1 MMIRIKAGQKSTLKW
16 VFGVSTLLSLALL
29 TLGERQ
35 LVIGW
40 WLMLACLI
48 TPILWVQ
55 RSQFVSVKL
64 FVWVAF
70 ISQAVTMPIFYL
82 LPEAYPS
89 QSHRPFWF
97 TGLEVLPV
105 GIRLGGFLLV
115 FLMIASFLQRFIK
128 MPSPLPLPNVN
139 QRSPLNALLQNLS
152 RVSQQE
158 SFASTVLILIIILM
172 MIPLNL
178 WMFNMG
184 IGLTGIEPPRLPYKM
199 SGILFYLV
207 RWIVPGILALL
218 YLRTKQKSVLL
229 VLILASYGLFL
240 GVSTSSRSAAFS
252 LIFVPIVLAFL
263 NRRWFLFS
271 IAFTLGMISIGV
283 TTASRA
289 VVHVASIGT
298 SAADTSLGV
307 LVTFYEAAMLFDW
320 GELLFVL
327 PALIARMTS
336 FEGLFLASQVDPSSF
351 GGGFSVWIKTL
362 NWRLVDLG
370 HEAIHLEHV
379 GYVPPVGFYNAT
391 ADVYAYAFW
400 GGNGMV
406 GYYLFFALS
415 SALFLMLQEQAI
427 GRLANKLGLVG
438 FLSIGLTLFLSIFH
452 IVGVGFPQFVNIF
465 CVLLISSMLAK
476 TRLNFSK

>member
-1 MMIRIKAGQKSTLKW
+1 MTIRIKAGPKSTLKW
-16 VFGVSTLLSLALL
+16 VFGVSTLFTLALL

-89 QSHRPFWF
+89 QSHRPFGF

-115 FLMIASFLQRFIK
+115 FLMVTSFLQRFIIK
-128 MPSPLPLPNVN
+128 PPPLFNANERPSL
-139 QRSPLNALLQNLS
+139 RALLQNMS

-158 SFASTVLILIIILM
+158 SFISTGLILSIILI
-172 MIPLNL
+172 MIPLNS
-178 WMFNMG
+178 WMFETG
-184 IGLTGIEPPRLPYKM
+184 IGLTGIQPPSLPYRM
-199 SGILFYLV
+199 SGILFYLAK
-207 RWIVPGILALL
+207 WIVPGILAFL
-218 YLRTKQKSVLL
+218 YLRTKKNSVLL
-229 VLILASYGLFL
+229 VIILASYGLFL
-240 GVSTSSRSAAFS
+240 GVATSSRSAAFS
-252 LIFVPIVLAFL
+252 LIIVPVVLAFL

-271 IAFTLGMISIGV
+271 IGSMLGLISIGV
-283 TTASRA
+283 ATASRA
-289 VVHVASIGT
+289 VTHMASVGS
-298 SAADTSLGV
+298 SAADTSLGILITVFEATTFFEWSKLV
-307 LVTFYEAAMLFDW
+307 LI
-320 GELLFVL
+320 L
-327 PALIARMTS
+327 PALVARMTS

-362 NWRLVDLG
+362 NWGLAELG
-370 HEAIHLEHV
+370 HEAVHLEHV

-400 GGNGMV
+400 GGNGFPF
-406 GYYLFFALS
+406 YYFFFALS
-415 SALFLMLQEQAI
+415 AALFLMLQERAI
-427 GRLANKLGLVG
+427 GRLANRFGFAA
-438 FLSIGLTLFLSIFH
+438 FLSIGLTLLLSTFYIIAVGSPVFLN
-452 IVGVGFPQFVNIF
+452 VF
-465 CVLLISSMLAK
+465 CVLLISSMLAEK
-476 TRLNFSK
+476 RLIFSK